1 MFAMFALLVGDINV
15 LLIAVINSVGAQK
28 CKVLIIC
35 NKKNR
40 NPFHQAKFP
49 KLWSKIPLFWS
60 KIPLFWSKIPLLWAK
75 TLLL

>member
-35 NKKNR
+35 NKKKS
-40 NPFHQAKFP
+40 QSISS
-49 KLWSKIPLFWS
+49 SKIS
-60 KIPLFWSKIPLLWAK
+60 E
-75 TLLL
+75 TLVKDSPFLVKDSSSLGKDTPSLGNET